1 MAIQKAELEALLQA
15 SFPEAQIEVIDL
27 VGDQDHYE
35 ARITTSQFSG
45 LSRIQ
50 QHQKV
55 YAALGDRVGGQIHAL
70 SLKTSAI

>member
-35 ARITTSQFSG
+35 ARITTSQFLG